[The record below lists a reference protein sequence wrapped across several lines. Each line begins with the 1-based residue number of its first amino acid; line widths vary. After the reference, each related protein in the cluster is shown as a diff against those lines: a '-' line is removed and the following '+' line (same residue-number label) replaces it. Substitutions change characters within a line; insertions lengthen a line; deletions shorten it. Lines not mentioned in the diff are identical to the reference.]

1 MNWTFWRKEPEF
13 TVETSEVPTS
23 TLFRWALY
31 DLGVDTPNKFAEAV
45 GFTPI
50 SEEGEEM
57 EYQDSIA
64 RLTNLTPYAGFID
77 TMATINAEI
86 LAETFAGVLRK
97 YNLIDDAMSIEDE
110 KALMLGLY
118 KHISISALVPAFS
131 SALKL
136 GILVNPGMY
145 ITEGYYEQQ

>member
-1 MNWTFWRKEPEF
+1 MFWRKDEPDF
-13 TVETSEVPTS
+13 IVETSEVPTS

-31 DLGVDTPNKFAEAV
+31 DLGVDTPNKFAEAA

-50 SEEGEEM
+50 SDEGEEM
-57 EYQDSIA
+57 EYQDSIL
-64 RLTNLTPYAGFID
+64 RLNSLTPYTGFID

-97 YNLIDDAMSIEDE
+97 YNLIDESLSLEDE
-110 KALMLGLY
+110 KELMSGLY

>member
-1 MNWTFWRKEPEF
+1 MFWRKDEPDF
-13 TVETSEVPTS
+13 IVETSEIPTS

-31 DLGVDTPNKFAEAV
+31 DLGVDTPNKFAEAA

-50 SEEGEEM
+50 SDEGEEM
-57 EYQDSIA
+57 EYQDSII
-64 RLTNLTPYAGFID
+64 RLNNLTPYTGFID

-86 LAETFAGVLRK
+86 LAETFAGVLKK
-97 YNLIDDAMSIEDE
+97 YNLIDESLSLEEEKELMS
-110 KALMLGLY
+110 GLY

-145 ITEGYYEQQ
+145 ITEGHYE